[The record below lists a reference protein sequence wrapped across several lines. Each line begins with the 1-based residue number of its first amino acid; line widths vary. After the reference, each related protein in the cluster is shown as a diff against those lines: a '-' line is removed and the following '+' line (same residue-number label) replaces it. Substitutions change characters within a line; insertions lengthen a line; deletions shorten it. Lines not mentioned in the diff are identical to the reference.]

1 MKTKKKDLEL
11 RRCDASGM
19 GRANSSSLG
28 MEEKRRGER
37 IIRGE
42 EAVKIHASPFCSP
55 FDSKGYSDSPT
66 GFSIYRFG
74 PTPNLAPT
82 SIGH

>member
-1 MKTKKKDLEL
+1 MKTKKKDPEL

-37 IIRGE
+37 VIRGE
-42 EAVKIHASPFCSP
+42 EAVKIHASPLCSP
-55 FDSKGYSDSPT
+55 FDSNSDSPT